1 MKKQSFRRLVSLALV
16 AVLLQ
21 GSMMSV
27 KAYGWERSR
36 IEEIEI
42 VDELSYM
49 EVGESVDLDV
59 DIYPSSA
66 SSDYLFWMSS
76 NPAVADV
83 DESGYLTAKKAGET
97 TITVYAGWHSDS
109 FKLTVGEKNAEV
121 YGIDILDDDLL
132 LAVGDSYTLK
142 AETYPDDAK
151 AKFSWKSS
159 DKSVVSVDRNGKL
172 TARKEGYAYISVS
185 YAGYEDDIYVEVI
198 DDELISSITV
208 TGASKHLDVGDELQL
223 YVDFYPSYA
232 YYDEISWSSSNNRIA
247 SVDADGLVTAKKEG
261 TATITAKAYNGKSA
275 DYTVY
280 VGDQVA
286 YIEIEYDSK
295 VLRIDD
301 SMLLDVD
308 FYPTYPDNDEIT
320 WTTSN
325 KWVATVD
332 KYGEVYGWHRGKA
345 TITAE
350 ARNGMRD
357 SIEIQVVDE
366 YDDAW
371 YEESDEEF
379 VERGKKL
386 YYYIDGDAVTSRF
399 IVLDDDDDFV
409 ESIRYSKFDFKEI
422 DSDYT
427 VYFANEDGEILRNR
441 WIILDE
447 RNRFVEDVALDRLK
461 LDKYDSDYKI
471 FLADDEGALGRSWI
485 YADGHWYFMKDT
497 YLPLKEG
504 WVASKSDWYMIKDFV
519 MKKNAWIPA
528 SNGRW
533 YYVDEQ
539 GKMVRNRKV
548 NGCWINSYG
557 IYWSPTY
564 SDEDYIKNYKE

>member
-21 GSMMSV
+21 VSMMSV

-76 NPAVADV
+76 NLAVADV

-97 TITVYAGWHSDS
+97 TITVYAGRHSDS
-109 FKLTVGEKNAEV
+109 IKLTVGEKNAEI

-142 AETYPDDAK
+142 AGTYPDDAK

-159 DKSVVSVDRNGKL
+159 DKSVVSVDQNGKL

-185 YAGYEDDIYVEVI
+185 YAGYEDEIYVEVI

-320 WTTSN
+320 WTISN

-350 ARNGMRD
+350 ARNGMKD
-357 SIEIQVVDE
+357 SIEIQVIDE
-366 YDDAW
+366 YADAW

-422 DSDYT
+422 DSDYM

-447 RNRFVEDVALDRLK
+447 RDHFVEDVALDRLK

-548 NGCWINSYG
+548 NGSLDQFLWYLLESNLFG
-557 IYWSPTY
+557 
-564 SDEDYIKNYKE
+564 